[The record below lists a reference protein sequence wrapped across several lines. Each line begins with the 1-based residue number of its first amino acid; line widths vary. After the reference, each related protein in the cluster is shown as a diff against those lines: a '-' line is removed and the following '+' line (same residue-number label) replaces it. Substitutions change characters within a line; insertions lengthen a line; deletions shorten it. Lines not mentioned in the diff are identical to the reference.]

1 MAEIKENPLLRD
13 LQDYIQKGAEELG
26 FDQLSAEERALM
38 LGEEVGELFKA
49 IRKAKG
55 IVTDT
60 PTGKIGEELA
70 DVFLQ
75 TCAVANF
82 FEIDLERAFRE
93 KREKDKGRWQKDK
106 KS

>member
-1 MAEIKENPLLRD
+1 MGRRKSINVGK
-13 LQDYIQKGAEELG
+13 K
-26 FDQLSAEERALM
+26 
-38 LGEEVGELFKA
+38 VGELFKA